1 MTDQPKQLGGGRK
14 MFGDFAPKLAELTDD
29 VLFEDVWNRP
39 ELSARDRS
47 LITVAVLTAG
57 GNTAQLGFH
66 LGRAIENGVTQEELI
81 EAITHVTLYA
91 GWPQGMSAMGVAPS
105 SSSQTTSK
113 EHHEHRTLRAHHE
126 KPGGPVRRGRLAR
139 PNRAAPRV

>member
-1 MTDQPKQLGGGRK
+1 MNDQPKQIGRGRK

-29 VLFEDVWNRP
+29 MLFEDVWNRP

-57 GNTAQLGFH
+57 GNTEQLASHF
-66 LGRAIENGVTQEELI
+66 GRAVENGVTREELI

-91 GWPQGMSAMGVAPS
+91 GWPKGMSAMGVAK
-105 SSSQTTSK
+105 QLFTDNK
-113 EHHEHRTLRAHHE
+113 
-126 KPGGPVRRGRLAR
+126 
-139 PNRAAPRV
+139 

>member
-1 MTDQPKQLGGGRK
+1 MTDQPKQVGGGRNL
-14 MFGDFAPKLAELTDD
+14 FGDFAPKLAELTDD

-57 GNTAQLGFH
+57 GNTGQLGFH
-66 LGRAIENGVTQEELI
+66 LGRAVENGVTREELI

-91 GWPQGMSAMGVAPS
+91 GWPNGMAAMGVA
-105 SSSQTTSK
+105 K
-113 EHHEHRTLRAHHE
+113 ELFTNN
-126 KPGGPVRRGRLAR
+126 K
-139 PNRAAPRV
+139 

>member
-57 GNTAQLGFH
+57 GSTDQLGFH
-66 LGRAIENGVTQEELI
+66 LGRAIDNGVTQEELI
-81 EAITHVTLYA
+81 EAITHVTFYA
-91 GWPQGMSAMGVAPS
+91 GWPQGMSAMGV
-105 SSSQTTSK
+105 TK
-113 EHHEHRTLRAHHE
+113 ELFTDT
-126 KPGGPVRRGRLAR
+126 K
-139 PNRAAPRV
+139 

>member
-1 MTDQPKQLGGGRK
+1 VTEQPKQVGGGRK
-14 MFGDFAPKLAELTDD
+14 TLGDFAPKLAALTDD

-57 GNTAQLGFH
+57 GHTGQLPFH
-66 LGRAIENGVTQEELI
+66 LGRAVENGVTRDELV

-91 GWPQGMSAMGVAPS
+91 GWPNGMAAMGVAK
-105 SSSQTTSK
+105 QHFTTDGQD
-113 EHHEHRTLRAHHE
+113 T
-126 KPGGPVRRGRLAR
+126 P
-139 PNRAAPRV
+139 